1 MICVIIMM
9 RRQRKK
15 KIIRKKNKIFVD
27 DAGISGNKLNI
38 DGDIKYIK
46 EHVSDKFKF
55 LKDFF

>member
-1 MICVIIMM
+1 MCNNNDAKTKEEKDN
-9 RRQRKK
+9 Q
-15 KIIRKKNKIFVD
+15 KKNKIFVD